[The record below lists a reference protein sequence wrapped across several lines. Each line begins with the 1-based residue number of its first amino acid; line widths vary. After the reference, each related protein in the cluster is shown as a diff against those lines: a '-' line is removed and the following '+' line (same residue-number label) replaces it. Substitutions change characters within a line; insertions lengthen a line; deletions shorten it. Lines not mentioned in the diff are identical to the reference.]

1 MTMASRTIILFL
13 AICGV
18 FLSGCTQYWYQ
29 EGVTYKQCLKDREE
43 CFKELQKRTD
53 FKNTGNYE
61 FDFVAQ
67 CMREKGYEL
76 ATEKELP
83 MDVKRSEPE
92 TSLHWRIKGLAGS
105 LSE

>member
-1 MTMASRTIILFL
+1 MVNRSIILIL
-13 AICGV
+13 AMCGV
-18 FLSGCTQYWYQ
+18 FIAGCTQYWYQ
-29 EGVTYKQCLKDREE
+29 EDSTYKQCEKDREE

-61 FDFVAQ
+61 FEFVAQ

-83 MDVKRSEPE
+83 MDVKRTEPE
-92 TSLHWRIKGLAGS
+92 TSLHWRIKGLAGTV
-105 LSE
+105 ERP